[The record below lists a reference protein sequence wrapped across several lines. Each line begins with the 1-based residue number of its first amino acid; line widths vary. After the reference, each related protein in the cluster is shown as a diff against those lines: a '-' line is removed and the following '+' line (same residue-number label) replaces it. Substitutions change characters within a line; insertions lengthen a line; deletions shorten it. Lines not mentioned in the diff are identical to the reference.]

1 MKRSITIGFDAR
13 YAITDHE
20 EFGAYSRLVIEALAT
35 AAPRHTYI
43 RSYIPLRAPHTA
55 YEHLER
61 LHNIE
66 TMEPDGALWRKLR
79 LPWRTWR
86 IGHDLHNGNVE
97 LYHGLAEYIP
107 VGLDKRNIRSVVTI
121 HNMEFLYDNTFAN
134 SPEHL
139 LTRIYMGRM
148 LHRVDRIVA
157 VSECVKRDITSHFRI
172 YPEKVDVVYP
182 GVAKHFTA
190 ELDDEY
196 LATVREKYG
205 LPARYILSVGTHLE
219 RRSYIKVI
227 NALRHLDNDI
237 HFVIVGRTTWHTTR
251 LKRAAQELGVGDRLH
266 IIEHADDEDMP
277 ALYRHASA
285 VVNLSRY
292 EGFATH
298 LAEAMSVGTPV
309 ITTRSSS
316 MEEVAGNAAMYINPN
331 NREELV
337 NAIKQL
343 MEDGEL
349 RDELITL
356 GHRQATRFRPEVV
369 AYNLVNCYRRLD
381 VDIRG

>member
-157 VSECVKRDITSHFRI
+157 VSECVKRDITRHFRI
-172 YPEKVDVVYP
+172 YGDKVDVVYP
-182 GVAKHFTA
+182 AVAKRFTEETSLESA
-190 ELDDEY
+190 
-196 LATVREKYG
+196 RETTARYN
-205 LPARYILSVGTHLE
+205 LPERYILGVGMQLE
-219 RRSYIKVI
+219 RRSMIKVI
-227 NALRHLDNDI
+227 KALPLIDPEVHY
-237 HFVIVGRTTWHTTR
+237 VIIGRRTTHSTR
-251 LKRAAQELGVGDRLH
+251 LMRAAREMGVTNRVH
-266 IIEHADDEDMP
+266 IIEHIPDEDMP
-277 ALYRHASA
+277 AVYCAATLLI
-285 VVNLSRY
+285 NLSRY

-298 LAEAMSVGTPV
+298 IAEAMAMGTPI
-309 ITTRSSS
+309 ITTRTSS
-316 MEEVAGNAAMYINPN
+316 MEEVAEGAAVYV
-331 NREELV
+331 NRS
-337 NAIKQL
+337 
-343 MEDGEL
+343 
-349 RDELITL
+349 
-356 GHRQATRFRPEVV
+356 TRFTDGGEFGLGCEMGISTQKLH
-369 AYNLVNCYRRLD
+369 A
-381 VDIRG
+381 RGPMGLRELTTYKYIITGNGHVR